1 MKHFLF
7 FCCLLL
13 LAIDL
18 KAQPI
23 LQGGTETTDSL
34 LARVSAEISNVN
46 PVRALE
52 LATEALSL
60 SRNIGYSKGKAMS
73 CFYIGQ
79 VLSYLDDYQ
88 RSIEYLSL
96 SEQERYSRDNA
107 VMQSEISRIK
117 GQVYYMLNLNK
128 ASFHEL
134 QKAHEYAIRIK
145 DKKERDRHT
154 SLAYENLGIAY
165 DIIKQMPDSSFYWM
179 KRNEKLLTG
188 AEEKSIFR
196 NKINLYSHFGE
207 YYTGKQQYNTAA
219 LYFEKADSLIRQ
231 YDYHYSSWLYQRW
244 GDLQRKRGN
253 NDSAMI
259 LYRNGLENLKTTN
272 IKNELPGFYKRI
284 SEIYAEREEEDSA
297 RQYHEKEL
305 QISNELGKARN
316 AAAEEAF
323 AMLLREEQKLSKAK
337 LRRTISLV
345 AILFTI
351 VLSVSIVIVY
361 QSIIRRK
368 KKESEVSE
376 LKLKLND
383 AFEEVIELARKNES
397 SFLPRFREVYPEFSR
412 SLLQQHPNLTNTELR
427 LSAMIFL
434 HFPSKEIA
442 EYMFITHRSVQ
453 TSKSRLRK
461 KLDIPSDTDLY
472 SYFKT
477 FS

>member
-13 LAIDL
+13 LVIGL
-18 KAQPI
+18 KARPI

-60 SRNIGYSKGKAMS
+60 SRNIGYSKGEAMS

-79 VLSYLDDYQ
+79 VLSYLGDYQ

-117 GQVYYMLNLNK
+117 GQVYYMLNLDK
-128 ASFHEL
+128 ASFHEF

-145 DKKERDRHT
+145 DKKERDRYT

-165 DIIKQMPDSSFYWM
+165 DMIKQMPDSSFYWM
-179 KRNEKLLTG
+179 KKNEKLLTG

-207 YYTGKQQYNTAA
+207 YYTGKQQYDTAA
-219 LYFEKADSLIRQ
+219 LYFEKADSLIHQ
-231 YDYHYSSWLYQRW
+231 YSYHYSSWLYQRW

-253 NDSAMI
+253 RDSAMI

-272 IKNELPGFYKRI
+272 IKNELPAFYKRI
-284 SEIYAEREEEDSA
+284 SEIYAERGEEDSA
-297 RQYHEKEL
+297 RRYHEKEL

-323 AMLLREEQKLSKAK
+323 AMLLKEEQKLSKAK

-351 VLSVSIVIVY
+351 ALSASMVIVY
-361 QSIIRRK
+361 RSIIKRK

-383 AFEEVIELARKNES
+383 AFEEVVELARKNES

-412 SLLQQHPNLTNTELR
+412 NLLQQHPNLTNAELR

-442 EYMFITHRSVQ
+442 ECMFITHRSVQ

-461 KLDIPSDTDLY
+461 KLGISSEADLY
-472 SYFKT
+472 HYFKS

>member
-1 MKHFLF
+1 
-7 FCCLLL
+7 
-13 LAIDL
+13 
-18 KAQPI
+18 
-23 LQGGTETTDSL
+23 
-34 LARVSAEISNVN
+34 
-46 PVRALE
+46 
-52 LATEALSL
+52 
-60 SRNIGYSKGKAMS
+60 
-73 CFYIGQ
+73 
-79 VLSYLDDYQ
+79 
-88 RSIEYLSL
+88 
-96 SEQERYSRDNA
+96 
-107 VMQSEISRIK
+107 
-117 GQVYYMLNLNK
+117 
-128 ASFHEL
+128 
-134 QKAHEYAIRIK
+134 
-145 DKKERDRHT
+145 
-154 SLAYENLGIAY
+154 
-165 DIIKQMPDSSFYWM
+165 
-179 KRNEKLLTG
+179 
-188 AEEKSIFR
+188 
-196 NKINLYSHFGE
+196 
-207 YYTGKQQYNTAA
+207 
-219 LYFEKADSLIRQ
+219 
-231 YDYHYSSWLYQRW
+231 
-244 GDLQRKRGN
+244 
-253 NDSAMI
+253 MI